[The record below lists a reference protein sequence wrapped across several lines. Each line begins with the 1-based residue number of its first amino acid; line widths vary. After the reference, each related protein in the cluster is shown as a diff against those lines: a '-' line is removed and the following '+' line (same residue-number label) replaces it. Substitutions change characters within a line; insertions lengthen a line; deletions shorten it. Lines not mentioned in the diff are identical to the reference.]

1 MRGTPK
7 RIGLQGCAQVG
18 FLVLFVMPL
27 LVPSVTAELPGSSE
41 TTTLAHLA
49 GATGVVL
56 EMHGNITEKQAG
68 YPGPLTQ
75 YEPQTRGDHTNTQE
89 HMRGQ
94 AAQSQGSE
102 FMPPTTREDT
112 HPGRPGIYLLDGC

>member
-1 MRGTPK
+1 MSIIVEKNRNKSMDGGAN
-7 RIGLQGCAQVG
+7 RL
-18 FLVLFVMPL
+18 
-27 LVPSVTAELPGSSE
+27 TA
-41 TTTLAHLA
+41 
-49 GATGVVL
+49 GVVL

>member
-1 MRGTPK
+1 MERS
-7 RIGLQGCAQVG
+7 CAQIPATT
-18 FLVLFVMPL
+18 LWLTTILNEIWCPL
-27 LVPSVTAELPGSSE
+27 LICSQNKRGANRLTA
-41 TTTLAHLA
+41 
-49 GATGVVL
+49 GVVL